1 MQGNQVV
8 FVDGVRTPFGRAGE
22 KGMYWKT
29 RADDMI
35 VSAII
40 GLLERNPGIPAERI
54 DDVAIAATTQE
65 GDQGLTL
72 GRTAAI
78 LAGLPLSVP
87 GFAIDRMCAGAM
99 TAVTTLAGGIAAGA
113 YDIALAGGVE
123 HMGRHPLGR
132 DIDPNPRFLAEKLV
146 SPDALNMGITA
157 ERLHDRFPQLTKE
170 RADRMGMLSQHKVE
184 AAPSGAES
192 PRRPFH
198 RDFHLDADVAP
209 SVRR

>member
-1 MQGNQVV
+1 MGGPSGRFVMQGNPVV

-29 RADDMI
+29 RADDLI

-40 GLLERNPGIPAERI
+40 GLLERNPTIPRERI

-78 LAGLPLSVP
+78 LAGLPLGVP

-99 TAVTTLAGGIAAGA
+99 TAVTTLAGGIAAGKIA
-113 YDIALAGGVE
+113 RGRVATVAIDQMGFVVPVKVGDIVSCYTEIQEVGRSSIQVGVE
-123 HMGRHPLGR
+123 VWTSNNEHDERVKVTDGIFVFVAIDANGR
-132 DIDPNPRFLAEKLV
+132 
-146 SPDALNMGITA
+146 T
-157 ERLHDRFPQLTKE
+157 
-170 RADRMGMLSQHKVE
+170 
-184 AAPSGAES
+184 
-192 PRRPFH
+192 RP
-198 RDFHLDADVAP
+198 VP
-209 SVRR
+209 K